1 MSMQDRPERPA
12 RTKPRPPADA
22 GVDPIDYRPA
32 APAPSTTTAPSA
44 PDEGK
49 GAQPPAA
56 APKVEAPAAAA
67 TAAPAPAAAAPAAV
81 VPELDITVQSGIRW
95 SPDTEN
101 TIRAAKARTGKTRRA
116 LVEEA
121 IAQVWGS

>member
-1 MSMQDRPERPA
+1 MTMQDRPERPA

-32 APAPSTTTAPSA
+32 APTP
-44 PDEGK
+44 
-49 GAQPPAA
+49 PPAA
-56 APKVEAPAAAA
+56 ATPPVKAPSAQEEDAGAKQPTVAPRTA
-67 TAAPAPAAAAPAAV
+67 TRAPAAV

-121 IAQVWGS
+121 IAQVWGN

>member
-1 MSMQDRPERPA
+1 MTMQDRPERPA

-22 GVDPIDYRPA
+22 GIDPIDYRPTA
-32 APAPSTTTAPSA
+32 LTPPTTAPSA
-44 PDEGK
+44 QEEDAGVK
-49 GAQPPAA
+49 QPAA
-56 APKVEAPAAAA
+56 APKPA
-67 TAAPAPAAAAPAAV
+67 TPTSAPAAV

-121 IAQVWGS
+121 IAQVWGN

>member
-22 GVDPIDYRPA
+22 GVDPIDYRPT

-49 GAQPPAA
+49 GAQPPAP

-101 TIRAAKARTGKTRRA
+101 TIRAAKARTAKTRRA

>member
-1 MSMQDRPERPA
+1 MSMQDRPERPT

-22 GVDPIDYRPA
+22 GVDPIDYRPS
-32 APAPSTTTAPSA
+32 APAPSPATSPSA

-49 GAQPPAA
+49 GAEPPAA
-56 APKVEAPAAAA
+56 APKATAPAAQP
-67 TAAPAPAAAAPAAV
+67 AAPPAQQATVGPV
-81 VPELDITVQSGIRW
+81 VDLTVQSGVRW
-95 SPDTEN
+95 SLDTEN

-121 IAQVWGS
+121 IALAWGS

>member
-32 APAPSTTTAPSA
+32 VPTAVAESPTDDRA
-44 PDEGK
+44 IT
-49 GAQPPAA
+49 QPPVA
-56 APKVEAPAAAA
+56 APKEVSRPAIQA
-67 TAAPAPAAAAPAAV
+67 AAV

-101 TIRAAKARTGKTRRA
+101 TIRSAKARTGKTRRA

-121 IAQVWGS
+121 IAKVWGS

>member
-22 GVDPIDYRPA
+22 GVDPIDYRPT
-32 APAPSTTTAPSA
+32 APAPSTTTVTSA

-56 APKVEAPAAAA
+56 APKVEAPAA
-67 TAAPAPAAAAPAAV
+67 TRAAALPAAV

-101 TIRAAKARTGKTRRA
+101 TIRAAKVRTGKTRRA

>member
-1 MSMQDRPERPA
+1 MSMQDRPERPG

-22 GVDPIDYRPA
+22 GVDPIDYRPNTA
-32 APAPSTTTAPSA
+32 SPSTNVDPSA

-49 GAQPPAA
+49 SDQPPAA
-56 APKVEAPAAAA
+56 APKRETPAA
-67 TAAPAPAAAAPAAV
+67 TATV

-121 IAQVWGS
+121 IAQVWGR

>member
-22 GVDPIDYRPA
+22 GIDPIDFRPA
-32 APAPSTTTAPSA
+32 APEPAAPKVTKQPA
-44 PDEGK
+44 EGK
-49 GAQPPAA
+49 GATSPAA
-56 APKVEAPAAAA
+56 APKSEAATSRADAATTAPAS
-67 TAAPAPAAAAPAAV
+67 V
-81 VPELDITVQSGIRW
+81 GPELDITVQSGIRW
-95 SPDTEN
+95 SPATEN
-101 TIRAAKARTGKTRRA
+101 IIRAAKARTGKTRRA

>member
-67 TAAPAPAAAAPAAV
+67 PAAV